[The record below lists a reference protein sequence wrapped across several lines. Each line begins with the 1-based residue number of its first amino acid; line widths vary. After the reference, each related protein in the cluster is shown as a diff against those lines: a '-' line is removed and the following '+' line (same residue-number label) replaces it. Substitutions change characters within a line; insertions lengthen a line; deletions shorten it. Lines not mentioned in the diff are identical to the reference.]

1 MLEGRNVTNVESS
14 PSVRLRCPHCRHQG
28 SFESVMG
35 RDAGPTDSQETVGV
49 RRCPNPDCLR
59 LVFVVFDRSSLKVE
73 ASFPPE
79 RLEFDPSGIPKPVV
93 EALEEAVTC
102 HAHQCYKASAMMVRK
117 TLEEMCEDR
126 GAKGDNLA
134 ERIQALGTT
143 VVLPAELL
151 TAADEIRL
159 LGNDAAHVESKDYN
173 DVGQA
178 EVEVAIDFAK
188 ELLKAVYQYTSLL
201 SRMQALKKPS
211 P

>member
-1 MLEGRNVTNVESS
+1 MLEGRNATSIETTQT
-14 PSVRLRCPHCRHQG
+14 VRLRCPHCRHKG
-28 SFESVMG
+28 SFESIIA
-35 RDAGPTDSQETVGV
+35 RDAGESGSQETVGI
-49 RRCPNPDCLR
+49 RRCPNDDCLR
-59 LVFVVFDRSSLKVE
+59 LVFVVYDRSSLKVE
-73 ASFPPE
+73 TSFPPE
-79 RLEFDPSGIPKPVV
+79 RLEFDPSGVPKPVV

-102 HAHQCYKASAMMVRK
+102 HANQCYKASAMMTRK

-134 ERIQALGTT
+134 ERIKSLGTS
-143 VVLPAELL
+143 VVLPQELL
-151 TAADEIRL
+151 VAADEIRL
-159 LGNDAAHVESKDYN
+159 LGNDAAHVESKEYN

-188 ELLKAVYQYTSLL
+188 ELLKAVYQYASLL